1 MLRLMYICYE
11 KLIMPIST
19 TYRINLVVD
28 DKMQEIL
35 AYFRAKFP
43 LLKDADLIKM
53 AVSGYYTSDISNLP
67 EHTLSFAQEQSL
79 SQALASKPA
88 SSPAFNKASELMT
101 YLDS

>member
-1 MLRLMYICYE
+1 
-11 KLIMPIST
+11 MPIST